1 MATKEHSILI
11 QASPEY
17 LSELIVSG
25 IREELKRIQL
35 HFTEKSQNDELMTKK
50 QVCNFLNCSSVSL
63 WNWENKGMLAPVRL
77 GRSIRYKKSDV
88 EQFINRKTNK

>member
-63 WNWENKGMLAPVRL
+63 WNWENKGMLNPVRL

-88 EQFINRKTNK
+88 EQFISNRKSE